1 MPTKIFNVEEFELLA
16 ETGYVR
22 FKVIV
27 DSALISRI
35 RGLFSRQ
42 KPLPIAEMK
51 FRVDCTSENHS
62 TPQDNIEKILRV
74 LPKLPILN
82 FKIRFGPENREIL
95 RNPLQQITDW
105 LVYGNKLR
113 FLKIKLS
120 GGILQG
126 LNEMHDEINKIVEV
140 G

>member
-1 MPTKIFNVEEFELLA
+1 
-16 ETGYVR
+16 
-22 FKVIV
+22 
-27 DSALISRI
+27 
-35 RGLFSRQ
+35 
-42 KPLPIAEMK
+42 MK

-74 LPKLPILN
+74 LPNLPILN

-95 RNPLQQITDW
+95 ISSILRMEKINQSSSVKLTFNGGGIRYTKLPLQQITDW